1 MRSLNLEESFDKF
14 FEKVKIAHSCGLQ
27 HIEVLEPDKTN
38 SKVLF
43 MKLTLI
49 TSLFVLTSSAFA
61 AHCLESREASSR
73 CDIQVVGNTL
83 SECHITYN
91 PRDIRPTPYP
101 GINPY
106 VRNYPRGG
114 AYSLPWRRVEIGEE
128 VSSCDISLDDCQYL
142 AFRKLNKFE
151 YVNNCGGISRGVS
164 VNYRYLSLNND
175 GTVAEEVS
183 GRMKK

>member
-1 MRSLNLEESFDKF
+1 M
-14 FEKVKIAHSCGLQ
+14 
-27 HIEVLEPDKTN
+27 KTA
-38 SKVLF
+38 LF
-43 MKLTLI
+43 V
-49 TSLFVLTSSAFA
+49 SLFALTSSAFGA
-61 AHCLESREASSR
+61 RCLESRQAISH

-114 AYSLPWRRVEIGEE
+114 AYTLPWRRVAIGEE
-128 VSSCDISLDDCQYL
+128 VSSCDISLEDCKSF

-151 YVNNCGGISRGVS
+151 YVNNCGDISRGMS
-164 VNYRYLSLNND
+164 VNYRYQSLNND
-175 GTVAEEVS
+175 GTVAEEMI
-183 GRMKK
+183 GRMRK